1 MNRDLNDSFVSGGS
15 LVCAI
20 SNEWGCVL
28 SAGADNASGRLLIE
42 LASDRLA
49 LPPPLPSS
57 QLGAVANFAVRVERG
72 DCTQRLARRISQMS
86 TFEGRPQWDTSQDLI
101 PVTNARDR
109 FFEGA
114 AAGATA
120 LIVEDDYRNCFALTA
135 LLNRG
140 KMIVVTADSGPRALH
155 LLERAG
161 GVGIVLMDIM
171 MPVMDGYETMR
182 AIREQRQSAEV
193 PIIAITGSGERDRC
207 IAAGASDYIPK
218 PVDTTALLTAVSYW
232 LMETTDHLPLS

>member
-1 MNRDLNDSFVSGGS
+1 MGFHGGS
-15 LVCAI
+15 
-20 SNEWGCVL
+20 N
-28 SAGADNASGRLLIE
+28 
-42 LASDRLA
+42 
-49 LPPPLPSS
+49 
-57 QLGAVANFAVRVERG
+57 
-72 DCTQRLARRISQMS
+72 MS
-86 TFEGRPQWDTSQDLI
+86 TFEGRPEWDTSQDLI

-155 LLERAG
+155 MLERAG

-171 MPVMDGYETMR
+171 MPAMDGYETMR
-182 AIREQRQSAEV
+182 AIRERRQSAEI
-193 PIIAITGSGERDRC
+193 PIIAITGNGERDRC
-207 IAAGASDYIPK
+207 IAAGASAYIPK
-218 PVDTTALLTAVSYW
+218 PVDTTVLLTAVSYW
-232 LMETTDHLPLS
+232 LLEATDHLPPC